1 MALLTDNTV
10 KGIFF
15 ALATALVGSTAG
27 AAGKLISESVNAP
40 TIVLIQYLICLGLML
55 PWLQKHGIKELNTQ
69 HWRQHLIRG
78 LSGWLA
84 FVVYYIALGSVSLVE
99 VNLLRNTAPLFVP
112 LIVWLWIGSI
122 IPKNRWT
129 PLIVG
134 FIGVCLILKPKPE
147 QIEFD
152 IGYLYGLISG
162 VGLAGSMVGTRLLSK
177 TESSSKI
184 MFYYYVISCLCSLPI
199 AIYYWQPIPLSAW
212 PYLIYIGLS
221 IYIAMWFYTLAYSYA
236 KPSVVSPISYTAVV
250 FSGFLGWWIWNDIPD
265 IYSFT
270 GIALV
275 VIAGA
280 LTVYL
285 SSREKEPVN

>member
-15 ALATALVGSTAG
+15 ALGTALVGSTAG
-27 AAGKLISESVNAP
+27 ASGKLISESVNAP
-40 TIVLIQYLICLGLML
+40 TIVLIQYLICLALML

-84 FVVYYIALGSVSLVE
+84 FVVYYIALSSVSLVE

-122 IPKNRWT
+122 IPKNRWA
-129 PLIVG
+129 PLILG
-134 FIGVCLILKPKPE
+134 FIGVCFILKPKPE
-147 QIEFD
+147 QINFD

-162 VGLAGSMVGTRLLSK
+162 IGLAGSMVGTRLLSR

-184 MFYYYVISCLCSLPI
+184 MFYYYVISCACSLPI
-199 AIYYWQPIPLSAW
+199 AIYFWQPIALSAW

-221 IYIAMWFYTLAYSYA
+221 IYIAMWLYTLAYSYA

-250 FSGFLGWWIWNDIPD
+250 FSGFLGWWIWDDIPD
-265 IYSFT
+265 AYSFI

-275 VIAGA
+275 IIAGA

-285 SSREKEPVN
+285 SSSEKESVN